1 MYHTAREQRWRA
13 ALAAAQGKS
22 ALRMRSPSGAVHAHS
37 AAGCPLSKPG
47 HYATGE
53 LRRWTKKHGQ
63 ARSAAQEPREGLAAG
78 TMLMFD
84 GTGPHQ
90 APGVMRSEGER
101 RTLYLGYQGES
112 AYAKKGAPI
121 LAAEP
126 AGAAEADPGAWHPAF
141 SPGGDL
147 LLGHGGKRPV
157 GEGAKRARP
166 KEEKAEEAKPEAK
179 PAAKGRKQ
187 LARMECAE
195 CADPRKRGKEAG
207 SS

>member
-1 MYHTAREQRWRA
+1 
-13 ALAAAQGKS
+13 
-22 ALRMRSPSGAVHAHS
+22 MRSPSGAVHAHS

-84 GTGPHQ
+84 GTSPHQ

-101 RTLYLGYQGES
+101 RTLYLGYQGDA

-126 AGAAEADPGAWHPAF
+126 AGAPEADPGAWHPAF
-141 SPGGDL
+141 SLGGDFL
-147 LLGHGGKRPV
+147 IGHGGKRAV
-157 GEGAKRARP
+157 DEKGAKRARP
-166 KEEKAEEAKPEAK
+166 EEGEPEEAEL
-179 PAAKGRKQ
+179 G
-187 LARMECAE
+187 
-195 CADPRKRGKEAG
+195 EAG
-207 SS
+207 EITRVHDQNPCVVTAILTA